1 MGSREEAALLV
12 VGRLTAISTDT
23 TADILAF
30 ALELADAADAIAL
43 RDYRGDHAV
52 ERKADGTFVTP
63 ADREIEALLRERI
76 AERYPA
82 HAVLG
87 EEQGGD
93 EGATDAEARW
103 ILDPIDGTH
112 NYMRGIP
119 VWGTLIACERGGTI
133 EVGVV
138 SAPALGT
145 RWWAGR
151 GLGAYRGA
159 TGGRVSGAGER
170 ISVSEA
176 ETLAEAQVVYGETVA
191 TLERWPGAR
200 ALLGDAWRVRGLGDF
215 WGFCLVAEGAADVML
230 DGVDL
235 HPWDIA
241 ALVPIVEEA
250 GGRLTDAAGRAG
262 SAAGPRVAT
271 NGRLHGEVLRRLAA
285 PDAS

>member
-1 MGSREEAALLV
+1 MTAAQ
-12 VGRLTAISTDT
+12 S

-30 ALELADAADAIAL
+30 ALELADAADAIAM

-52 ERKADGTFVTP
+52 ERKADGTYVTP

-82 HAVLG
+82 HAILG
-87 EEQGGD
+87 EEQGDD
-93 EGATDAEARW
+93 EGSGDAAARW

-119 VWGTLIACERGGTI
+119 VWGPLIACERDGSI

-159 TGGRVSGAGER
+159 TGSRGAGER
-170 ISVSEA
+170 IHVSNA
-176 ETLAEAQVVYGETVA
+176 ATLAEAQVVYGETLA

-200 ALLGDAWRVRGLGDF
+200 ALLGEAWRVRGLGDF

-235 HPWDIA
+235 HPWDVA

-250 GGRLTDAAGRAG
+250 GGRITDAAGGAAEG
-262 SAAGPRVAT
+262 AGPRIAS
-271 NGRLHGEVLRRLAA
+271 NGRLHAEVLRRLA
-285 PDAS
+285 DAGSL

>member
-1 MGSREEAALLV
+1 M
-12 VGRLTAISTDT
+12 TAEPT

-43 RDYRGDHAV
+43 RDYRGEHAV
-52 ERKADGTFVTP
+52 ERKADGTYVTP

-87 EEQGGD
+87 EEQGG
-93 EGATDAEARW
+93 EAAGDAAARW

-119 VWGTLIACERGGTI
+119 VWGSLIACGRGGSI

-159 TGGRVSGAGER
+159 TGARGAGER
-170 ISVSEA
+170 IRVSET
-176 ETLAEAQVVYGETVA
+176 ETLAEAQLLYGETLA

-200 ALLGDAWRVRGLGDF
+200 ALLGEAWRVRGLGDF

-235 HPWDIA
+235 HPWDVA
-241 ALVPIVEEA
+241 ALIPIVEEA
-250 GGRLTDAAGRAG
+250 GGRITDAGG
-262 SAAGPRVAT
+262 DPSEGAGPRIAS
-271 NGRLHGEVLRRLAA
+271 NGRLHDEVLRRLAGSDG
-285 PDAS
+285 P

>member
-1 MGSREEAALLV
+1 MSQP
-12 VGRLTAISTDT
+12 I

-43 RDYRGDHAV
+43 RDYRGDRAV
-52 ERKADGTFVTP
+52 ERKADGTYVTP
-63 ADREIEALLRERI
+63 ADREIEALLRDRI

-87 EEQGGD
+87 EEQGDD
-93 EGATDAEARW
+93 EGADDAEARW

-119 VWGTLIACERGGTI
+119 VWGTLIAVERGGTI

-159 TGGRVSGAGER
+159 TGARGAGARIRVSDA
-170 ISVSEA
+170 A
-176 ETLAEAQVVYGETVA
+176 TLAEAQVVYGETIA

-230 DGVDL
+230 EGVDL

-250 GGRLTDAAGRAG
+250 GGRITDAAGG
-262 SAAGPRVAT
+262 PSEGAGPRIAT
-271 NGRLHGEVLRRLAA
+271 NGRLHDEVLRRLAD
-285 PDAS
+285 PDAP

>member
-1 MGSREEAALLV
+1 MSEP
-12 VGRLTAISTDT
+12 T

-30 ALELADAADAIAL
+30 ALELADAADAIAM
-43 RDYRGDHAV
+43 RDYRGEHAV

-76 AERYPA
+76 VERYPA
-82 HAVLG
+82 HAILG
-87 EEQGGD
+87 EEEGGD
-93 EGATDAEARW
+93 EGAEDAEARW

-119 VWGTLIACERGGTI
+119 VWGTLIACERDGSI

-170 ISVSEA
+170 IRVSDA
-176 ETLAEAQVVYGETVA
+176 ATLAEAQVVYGETLA

-200 ALLGDAWRVRGLGDF
+200 ALLGEAWRVRGLGDF

-235 HPWDIA
+235 HPWDVA

-250 GGRLTDAAGRAG
+250 GGRITDAAGGAAEG
-262 SAAGPRVAT
+262 AGPRIAS
-271 NGRLHGEVLRRLAA
+271 NGRLHAEVLRRLA
-285 PDAS
+285 DAGNL